1 MYLCPRDVVSYLG
14 STPGTGCSPPSSP
27 VDHVSD
33 VPAEVIMFI
42 RPFIHHGWQ
51 KGAGMNE

>member
-33 VPAEVIMFI
+33 VPAEVIMSI